1 MCSGSSLAERDAKS
15 EGNMATRPREYK
27 NTTLKKKK
35 NPGNVLTQWYGLDL
49 GWLIF
54 C

>member
-35 NPGNVLTQWYGLDL
+35 ILVMYLHNGMD
-49 GWLIF
+49 
-54 C
+54 